1 MRSRGVQVSGTQ
13 AWRAFRGEARV
24 CAGAAGGVWKGGAQ
38 PTPGSLTKASGLHPV
53 GRERGR
59 LWRLEETG
67 WGLGREPVARKR
79 GWFPSSVGERRE
91 RRRPDGCWMLDA
103 RCALPATL
111 RWEGGVAVACRLWAD
126 QAASLYPPATQETQ
140 QLVGATPAHQET
152 SPRFARREPSGH
164 TKRRLDHCVSHC
176 HLVSLGLSS
185 LTPRGFA
192 STSHTP
198 APRPLTGGTD
208 PAPVHRAPA
217 ALGPSRRPRC
227 PPSATPRRVG
237 MPFLRFLCDILESP
251 VLL

>member
-1 MRSRGVQVSGTQ
+1 MLAAPCRPHSGGRAGWRWPAGCGRTRPQ
-13 AWRAFRGEARV
+13 ACTRL
-24 CAGAAGGVWKGGAQ
+24 Q
-38 PTPGSLTKASGLHPV
+38 P
-53 GRERGR
+53 RR
-59 LWRLEETG
+59 
-67 WGLGREPVARKR
+67 
-79 GWFPSSVGERRE
+79 PSSSWGRRLLT
-91 RRRPDGCWMLDA
+91 RK
-103 RCALPATL
+103 
-111 RWEGGVAVACRLWAD
+111 
-126 QAASLYPPATQETQ
+126 

-152 SPRFARREPSGH
+152 SPGFARREPSGH
-164 TKRRLDHCVSHC
+164 TNRRLDHCVSHC

-237 MPFLRFLCDILESP
+237 MPFLRFLCEILESP